1 MNSEETEKWREGE
14 EESIINKNRE
24 RRSEVYGEKKRRRR
38 KLQQVDGRKK
48 CRVGSV
54 EEEPGGGENRWI
66 NERDEGEDERR
77 RKMENRPPLLYSP
90 NNLAPL
96 LRLCRRSNR
105 KTELDAAVVTVQS
118 NCSKTLFKV
127 FSVYSL
133 YLIVLRW
140 FESSFLSSFCFYC
153 C

>member
-1 MNSEETEKWREGE
+1 MKCM
-14 EESIINKNRE
+14 E
-24 RRSEVYGEKKRRRR
+24 RRRGGGGSYNRWMEERNV
-38 KLQQVDGRKK
+38 
-48 CRVGSV
+48 VGSV

-96 LRLCRRSNR
+96 LRLCRRSVR

-118 NCSKTLFKV
+118 NCSNTLFKV